1 MADQVEVVCS
11 GGSCKLGYEL
21 SGLGMQTF
29 VVVGVGVGAWGEPFE
44 VGGSVSGRAGPS
56 SGSRTVDTMAAPPM

>member
-1 MADQVEVVCS
+1 MVDQVEAVCS
-11 GGSCKLGYEL
+11 SDSCKLGYEL

-29 VVVGVGVGAWGEPFE
+29 VGVGVGVGAWGETLE

-56 SGSRTVDTMAAPPM
+56 SGSRTVDIMAAPPM